1 MILILIVQILFFVNF
16 AKADEIQFADSHG
29 PISIMGDHMHKKNE
43 IMLSY
48 RFSNML
54 MDEVLNGTK
63 ELNTNEIMS
72 SPNGASNNAGT
83 YMNAPI
89 SMRMNMHMFGG
100 MYAPTDY
107 LTLMI
112 MSGYIEKEMIQQRMP
127 MAGGKR
133 FQVNSNGISD
143 TRI

>member
-1 MILILIVQILFFVNF
+1 
-16 AKADEIQFADSHG
+16 
-29 PISIMGDHMHKKNE
+29 
-43 IMLSY
+43 
-48 RFSNML
+48 
-54 MDEVLNGTK
+54 
-63 ELNTNEIMS
+63 MS

-143 TRI
+143 TRVSGLIKLFDEKKIKTHLGVGLSLPTGSIDKRDTTPNSLSARLGYGI